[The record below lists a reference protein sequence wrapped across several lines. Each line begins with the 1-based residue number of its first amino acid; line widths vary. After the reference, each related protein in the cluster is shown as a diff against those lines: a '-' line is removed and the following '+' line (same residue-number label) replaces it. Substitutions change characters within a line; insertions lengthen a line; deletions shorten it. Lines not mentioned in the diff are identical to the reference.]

1 MTRSPSSPFP
11 SQVDRSAN
19 VKAASYVEVKAR
31 PQSSAREQ
39 RPKWGGSGSGGRR
52 SKVLR
57 GGGAG
62 GTAGQHVP
70 VMLQA
75 PFTAGAAERFAAA
88 LASPHDAVVRRLP
101 YGAGGSDVALHGSD
115 FRRFQS
121 ETWLNDELVNAY
133 MYLLGKREASLL
145 GGGATC
151 SSPRTFSQSSSGLM
165 ARSIPMASM
174 RW

>member
-1 MTRSPSSPFP
+1 MTRSPSFPFP
-11 SQVDRSAN
+11 SKVDRSAN

-39 RPKWGGSGSGGRR
+39 RPKRGGSGSGDRR

-62 GTAGQHVP
+62 GTAGAHVP

-88 LASPHDAVVRRLP
+88 LASPHDAAVRRLP
-101 YGAGGSDVALHGSD
+101 YGAGRITAAESRHSGLGFRMLMALGLL
-115 FRRFQS
+115 
-121 ETWLNDELVNAY
+121 EGELLY
-133 MYLLGKREASLL
+133 MYR
-145 GGGATC
+145 
-151 SSPRTFSQSSSGLM
+151 R
-165 ARSIPMASM
+165 
-174 RW
+174 